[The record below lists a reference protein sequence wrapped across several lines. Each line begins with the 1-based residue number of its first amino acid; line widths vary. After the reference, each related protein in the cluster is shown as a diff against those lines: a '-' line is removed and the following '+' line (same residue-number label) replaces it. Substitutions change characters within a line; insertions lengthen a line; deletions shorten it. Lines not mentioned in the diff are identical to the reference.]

1 MSKAT
6 SFNVFEKNVSL
17 VIYAEMYRGF
27 ECSVSSILWAQVF
40 FFLKT
45 LLLSEEAIRSVADSW
60 TTDRPI
66 YRRT

>member
-6 SFNVFEKNVSL
+6 SFNVFEKNVSQ
-17 VIYAEMYRGF
+17 VIYAEVYRGF
-27 ECSVSSILWAQVF
+27 ECSVSSIYGLKLSVF
-40 FFLKT
+40 EKT
-45 LLLSEEAIRSVADSW
+45 LLLSEEAIRSEADCW